1 MVEDGKNAEQMMM
14 EYEQIRGQIEA
25 LQEGLSM
32 IDSAI
37 MQMDSALEALTA
49 ASGLSAGN
57 EILLPVGADSF
68 LSAKITDTEN
78 VLVGIGAEVA
88 VKKNFADAISDVK
101 SRKDVLVK
109 TRDGRGRE
117 LERLVGFAQEMAP
130 KLQAMMAKTQSG
142 G

>member
-1 MVEDGKNAEQMMM
+1 MTEDGRNAEQMMM

-25 LQEGLSM
+25 LQEGVSM
-32 IDSAI
+32 IDASVLQIDA
-37 MQMDSALEALTA
+37 ALEALTA
-49 ASGLSAGN
+49 ASSLSGDN

-78 VLVGIGAEVA
+78 VLVGVGADVA
-88 VKKNFADAISDVK
+88 VKKKIGDAVSDAK
-101 SRKDVLVK
+101 SKKDVLVK
-109 TRDGRGRE
+109 TREERGRE

>member
-49 ASGLSAGN
+49 ASGLSGDN
-57 EILLPVGADSF
+57 EILLPLGADSF

-88 VKKNFADAISDVK
+88 VEKKIADAISDVQSK
-101 SRKDVLVK
+101 KAGLVK

-117 LERLVGFAQEMAP
+117 LERLVGLAQEMAP
-130 KLQAMMAKTQSG
+130 KLQSMMAQTQSG

>member
-1 MVEDGKNAEQMMM
+1 MTEDGMNAEQMMM

-25 LQEGLSM
+25 LQEGLNM
-32 IDSAI
+32 IDSSI

-49 ASGLSAGN
+49 VSSLTGDN

-78 VLVGIGAEVA
+78 ALVGIGAEVA
-88 VKKNFADAISDVK
+88 VKKKISDAVSDAK
-101 SRKDVLVK
+101 SKKDVLVK
-109 TRDGRGRE
+109 TREQRGRE